1 MKWLFFFL
9 CCLGSG
15 VVGGL
20 VAGALTGPASVQTAV
35 TDTTQVAEG
44 GVSVNEVD
52 NKMLMLH
59 NNISRYFSSKIQVLS
74 KTVNQI
80 SMTHNVPSRQLYF
93 RTKYYVDCWDLLPLS
108 SEILVKTRFSKM
120 AFLLTSYLAICR
132 SRHV

>member
-20 VAGALTGPASVQTAV
+20 VAGALTGPASVQTAE

-52 NKMLMLH
+52 NKMLMLQ

-74 KTVNQI
+74 KTVNQ
-80 SMTHNVPSRQLYF
+80 MQTVNNVQQSRQDNTYQLF
-93 RTKYYVDCWDLLPLS
+93 SVNDTNIQIGFVL
-108 SEILVKTRFSKM
+108 ILVGEVR
-120 AFLLTSYLAICR
+120 
-132 SRHV
+132 